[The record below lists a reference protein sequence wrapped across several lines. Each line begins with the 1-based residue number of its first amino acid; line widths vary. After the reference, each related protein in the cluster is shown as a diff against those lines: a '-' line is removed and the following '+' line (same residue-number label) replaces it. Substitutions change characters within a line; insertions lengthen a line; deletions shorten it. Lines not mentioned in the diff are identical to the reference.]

1 MPENIHYIRRNSD
14 YFPLRFEGLS
24 DVPQGLYYIGSLPDD
39 NIPSVAVVG
48 ARSCSSY
55 GRKTAFALGKF
66 LAEHGV
72 QVISGMA
79 MGIDSSAQ
87 EGALAAGGKT
97 FAVLGCGVDICY
109 PRTSYA
115 VYDALAVRGG
125 IIAEVEPGTKPL
137 AYNFPR
143 RNRIISAL
151 SDIVIV
157 VEAREKSGS
166 LITVDCALEQ
176 GRTVYAVPGRLGDR
190 LSDGCNYLI
199 AQGAGILWSFEAVME
214 ELDGMAALRKPRARH
229 KAVQSTQMTEPSPQG
244 REYQL
249 GEGSVPPIRFHQMT
263 LTFDSDEAEKA
274 VQDNL
279 MLSPA
284 AKKLYACLD
293 SDPRGADELS
303 QKTNLPV
310 AQVMS
315 AAVELLM
322 EGCIHEVGKNQFVRG

>member
-1 MPENIHYIRRNSD
+1 MNTAFPERKVTKMDLNIHYIRRNSD

-24 DVPQGLYYIGSLPDD
+24 DVPIGLYWIGSLPDD

-48 ARSCSSY
+48 ARSCSGY

-66 LAEHGV
+66 LAENGV
-72 QVISGMA
+72 QVVSGMA
-79 MGIDSSAQ
+79 MGIDSAAQ

-115 VYDALAVRGG
+115 IYDALAVRGG

-166 LITVDCALEQ
+166 LITVDCALLQ
-176 GRTVYAVPGRLGDR
+176 GRSVYAVPGRIGDR

-199 AQGAGILWSFEAVME
+199 AQGAGILWSFEAVMD
-214 ELDGMAALRKPRARH
+214 ELKSMAALRKTRKLNRPA
-229 KAVQSTQMTEPSPQG
+229 S
-244 REYQL
+244 
-249 GEGSVPPIRFHQMT
+249 GSAAPVSFHQMT
-263 LTFDSDEAEKA
+263 LTFDVDTADKEVLEN
-274 VQDNL
+274 VI
-279 MLSPA
+279 LSPD
-284 AKKLYACLD
+284 AKTLYACLD
-293 SDPRGADELS
+293 SDPKGADELS
-303 QKTNLPV
+303 QKAGLPV
-310 AQVMS
+310 AQIMS

-322 EGCIHEVGKNQFVRG
+322 EGYIHEIGKNLFVRG

>member
-24 DVPQGLYYIGSLPDD
+24 DVPQGLYCIGSLPDD

-229 KAVQSTQMTEPSPQG
+229 KAVQSTQMTEPSLQG